1 MLKQYCVS
9 VAFVALATAAPLE
22 AQSLPTFEE
31 GIEEAI
37 EVKLSLLLQAAA
49 KRCPRP
55 LAGSETLY
63 HEDITVKGYT
73 SMVQLEAIGKN
84 VYSGAMR
91 HPGAFYYSVE
101 RRSFIG
107 RRSGVAEIVIPAA
120 FIEKILSHLSAGLTR
135 DYARSLYLAD
145 WGHGH
150 FLIPLDEYREKLAP
164 LPAFSQQFYDVLFNS
179 KQLKVIYHAAEQL
192 LKVIDGA
199 PVEDPRS
206 RHYIDRRNILGSF
219 TDVPETTYLPPQA
232 DNLHNTQTWLNG
244 YRQYGGIEFTW
255 NKNACFSVQAA
266 DDAVYV
272 DLSFEAA
279 VLRQPTE
286 SDPY

>member
-1 MLKQYCVS
+1 MKTMLKQYCVS
-9 VAFVALATAAPLE
+9 VAFVALATGVPLE
-22 AQSLPTFEE
+22 AQSLPDFE
-31 GIEEAI
+31 GAI
-37 EVKLSLLLQAAA
+37 EVQLSLPLQSAA

-55 LAGSETLY
+55 LARSETLY
-63 HEDITVKGYT
+63 LEDITIKGYT
-73 SMVQLEAIGKN
+73 GPVQLEAIGQN
-84 VYSGAMR
+84 VYLGYLR
-91 HPGAFYYSVE
+91 HPNAFYYSGE

-107 RRSGVAEIVIPAA
+107 RRNGEVEIAIPAA
-120 FIEKILSHLSAGLTR
+120 FIEKVLSHLSAGLTR
-135 DYARSLYLAD
+135 DYALSLYLAD

-150 FLIPLDEYREKLAP
+150 FLIPLDEYREKVVP
-164 LPAFSQQFYDVLFNS
+164 LLGFSQQFYDVLFNS

-206 RHYIDRRNILGSF
+206 RHYIERRNILGSF

-232 DNLHNTQTWLNG
+232 DNLHNTQTWLDG

-266 DDAVYV
+266 GRVVYV
-272 DLSFEAA
+272 DLSFEGA
-279 VLRQPTE
+279 VLRQQATE